1 MLLCLEEAAFKL
13 FTQTKCIARDT
24 LMALK
29 EAILT
34 ALLDGEASGYDLA
47 KLFDFAMAN
56 YWAATPQQLYRELD
70 KLTIDGLIDVRL
82 VEQDRRP
89 NKKVFS
95 LTDAGMEAIVKFSS
109 IETKPTAI
117 REELMLKVQA
127 VDFGDVTA
135 VCEALASRREEAQ
148 IKLTRYKELQVHF
161 LDGKSETE
169 YLEVSS
175 RVGPYLTLLR
185 GIAFE
190 RENIEWAERCLSVLT
205 KRKEKS

>member
-1 MLLCLEEAAFKL
+1 
-13 FTQTKCIARDT
+13 
-24 LMALK
+24 MALK

-148 IKLTRYKELQVHF
+148 IKLTRYEELQVHF
-161 LDGKSETE
+161 LDGKSESE

-205 KRKEKS
+205 QRKGKS

>member
-1 MLLCLEEAAFKL
+1 
-13 FTQTKCIARDT
+13 
-24 LMALK
+24 MALK

-148 IKLTRYKELQVHF
+148 IKLTRYEELQVHL

-205 KRKEKS
+205 QRKGKS